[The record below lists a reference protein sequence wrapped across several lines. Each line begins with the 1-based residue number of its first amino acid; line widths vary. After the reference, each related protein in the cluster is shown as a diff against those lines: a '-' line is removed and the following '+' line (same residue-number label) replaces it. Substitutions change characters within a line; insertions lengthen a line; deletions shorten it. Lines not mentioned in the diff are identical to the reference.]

1 MKSKLRTVFLKQECV
16 TRSVFICLGLV
27 ALIGAIV
34 ILCDGYK
41 GAYLGSSA
49 IIASYS
55 FIVDIVFA
63 YLAVSSLGREFQ
75 NRTINMIRVSS
86 LSGCEV
92 ILRKLLSFLVLSIV
106 AATILVLELA
116 FYKYSVQHVDFPL
129 WDYIRNIYI
138 DFLLYGAFI
147 YMVSSLLVLFVKNT
161 LTAFVTTYFGVTG
174 MTFFTLYLA
183 SLGDT
188 MTKLMTYVP
197 FTFMRAVFTS
207 GQQFFSLREAIVLF
221 AWTLVLL
228 LFAPTIYEKRAFV

>member
-1 MKSKLRTVFLKQECV
+1 MKSKLRTVFLQQECV

-34 ILCDGYK
+34 ILCDGYR
-41 GAYLGSSA
+41 GDYLGPSA
-49 IIASYS
+49 IVASYS
-55 FIVDIVFA
+55 FIVDIVFV

-106 AATILVLELA
+106 AATILVLEL
-116 FYKYSVQHVDFPL
+116 
-129 WDYIRNIYI
+129 
-138 DFLLYGAFI
+138 
-147 YMVSSLLVLFVKNT
+147 VKST
-161 LTAFVTTYFGVTG
+161 LTAFVMTYFGVTG

-188 MTKLMTYVP
+188 ITKLMTYVP
-197 FTFMRAVFTS
+197 FSFMRAVFTS
-207 GQQFFSLREAIVLF
+207 GQQFFSLREAFVLF

-228 LFAPTIYEKRAFV
+228 LFAPTIYEKRAYV

>member
-1 MKSKLRTVFLKQECV
+1 M

-34 ILCDGYK
+34 ILCDGYR
-41 GAYLGSSA
+41 GDYLGPSA
-49 IIASYS
+49 IVASYS
-55 FIVDIVFA
+55 FIVDIVFV

-129 WDYIRNIYI
+129 WDYIRGIYI
-138 DFLLYGAFI
+138 DFLLYGAF
-147 YMVSSLLVLFVKNT
+147 S
-161 LTAFVTTYFGVTG
+161 
-174 MTFFTLYLA
+174 
-183 SLGDT
+183 
-188 MTKLMTYVP
+188 
-197 FTFMRAVFTS
+197 FMRAVFTS
-207 GQQFFSLREAIVLF
+207 GQQFFSLREAFVLF

-228 LFAPTIYEKRAFV
+228 LFAPTIYEKRAYV

>member
-41 GAYLGSSA
+41 GDYLGPSA

-86 LSGCEV
+86 LSGREV

-161 LTAFVTTYFGVTG
+161 LTAFVTAYFGVTV
-174 MTFFTLYLA
+174 TLYLA

-197 FTFMRAVFTS
+197 FSFMRAVFTS
-207 GQQFFSLREAIVLF
+207 GQQFFSLREALVLF

>member
-41 GAYLGSSA
+41 GDYLGPSA
-49 IIASYS
+49 IVASYS

-86 LSGCEV
+86 LSGREV

-129 WDYIRNIYI
+129 WDYIRDIYI
-138 DFLLYGAFI
+138 DF
-147 YMVSSLLVLFVKNT
+147 SLLVLFVKNT
-161 LTAFVTTYFGVTG
+161 LTAFVTAYFGVTG

-197 FTFMRAVFTS
+197 FSFMRAVFTS
-207 GQQFFSLREAIVLF
+207 GQQFFSLREALVLF

>member
-1 MKSKLRTVFLKQECV
+1 M
-16 TRSVFICLGLV
+16 
-27 ALIGAIV
+27 IGAIV

-41 GAYLGSSA
+41 GDYLGPSA

-55 FIVDIVFA
+55 FIVDIVFT

-86 LSGCEV
+86 LSGREV

-116 FYKYSVQHVDFPL
+116 FYKYSVQHVDFSL

-138 DFLLYGAFI
+138 DFLVYGAFI
-147 YMVSSLLVLFVKNT
+147 YMISSLIVLFVKNT

-183 SLGDT
+183 SLLGDT

-197 FTFMRAVFTS
+197 FSFMRAVFTS
-207 GQQFFSLREAIVLF
+207 GQQFFSLREAFVLF

-228 LFAPTIYEKRAFV
+228 LFASIIYEKRAYV

>member
-1 MKSKLRTVFLKQECV
+1 MATKLRTVFLKQECV
-16 TRSVFICLGLV
+16 TKSAIICLVLPG
-27 ALIGAIV
+27 LIGAIV

-41 GAYLGSSA
+41 GAYLGTSA

-86 LSGCEV
+86 LSGLEV
-92 ILRKLLSFLVLSIV
+92 ILRKLVSFLILSLV
-106 AATILVLELA
+106 AATILVLELI

-129 WDYIRNIYI
+129 WDFIGKIYV
-138 DFLLYGAFI
+138 DFLAYGAFV
-147 YMVSSLLVLFVKNT
+147 YMVSTLVILLLKNT
-161 LTAFVTTYFGVTG
+161 LTAFVTVYFGVTG

-183 SLGDT
+183 SLGAT

-197 FTFMRAVFTS
+197 FSFMRAVFTS
-207 GQQFFSLREAIVLF
+207 GQQFFNLREAFVLF
-221 AWTLVLL
+221 AWTLSLL
-228 LFAPTIYEKRAFV
+228 LLTPAIYKKRAYV